1 MAQKEKEFE
10 SMMGLLQEECLSEI
24 FGYGT
29 WHKFENLQEVLDK
42 MDRQETGE
50 EDKHSIPDVYGRAIQ
65 LRISLETLKR
75 KSDLG
80 GKYILTREILN
91 WRGILTMLAL
101 QAFLHLKISLERVVF
116 KENEKAFDKALKY
129 APESD
134 IPGLQEGWKDDV
146 FYIVKLKGDKEVE
159 ETDIALFSSMTV
171 VYPVAD
177 LEKKLP
183 MTEGLKWFDYG
194 KSKMLNPVKV
204 LTKTEKIVV
213 CVWLENLQKMLRESA
228 YGQEQRASDLVDILV
243 FHLDA
248 YETEL
253 RRELADS
260 EWMQKKCFEMG
271 CIDTVFSSSAE
282 NVVNNILNTTV
293 KLCLRFENN
302 KKAGYDELFAEQIYC
317 VTREENPFNGCKFK
331 EKHKI
336 AGAEKKYAFVPL
348 GRKMFDICSKEA
360 IAELVNHLEMKW
372 VDKGCGGRSYIQVDL
387 FLSEISDEN
396 VDVEKKYYLNQEDEE
411 INGISTQVV
420 EEDRD
425 FPVIAVWPSE
435 CYEGCKKYYIYL
447 ADEKRSVKVDL
458 DDVKQ
463 GSNWYVKQTEQFPY
477 VIPMKRAG
485 KYDIGIVL
493 PEYAEEI
500 KEKTASIYATVGI
513 DFGTSGTTVYAK
525 LDAEDSSFPVN
536 IWADKPRYLTSA
548 GDAAKEMMNE
558 YFIAESRQD
567 KLYSV
572 YRRSSE
578 GLLNEPEPILD
589 GVIYQAGEDKIL
601 EKSETDF
608 FMSDI
613 KWENPNNGAYYQVF
627 IEELCMHVWQT
638 LRSKGV
644 TSIKW
649 KYALPLSIKD
659 KDIYHDMWKEKIQ
672 VFLNSSIS
680 SVNHVIESK
689 EYSESEAVSLYFLYS
704 DELKVVNKEKG
715 YIVVDIGGGST
726 DIAVWQKAKNEA
738 EVSMIAQTSVPVAGR
753 ILFTRWLLLNI
764 RDIAREVFKN
774 EEEIAKQLQ
783 RVSEISNQQVA
794 NNFLDRIVNHQ
805 YDPIMKNYKQQGR
818 EWAKRLKKQLEFG
831 MALMFFSMGS
841 LVGHLVTMG
850 ALQKYAGNGN
860 FNIALGGNGSK
871 ILRWTTQKD
880 KLLKMFQA
888 GVESRK
894 VPSENF
900 HPGLISSKKPK
911 EEVAYGL
918 LQESVVNSQKETVD
932 VKEMVTDDMAIQWN
946 KVFIQ
951 KYKELFEEEIDINHS
966 EICDIMSNIDRHI
979 DVCNFF
985 MNVMYIQ
992 YYKKKLV

>member
-1 MAQKEKEFE
+1 MAQKENEFE
-10 SMMGLLQEECLSEI
+10 SMMGSLREESLSEI

-29 WHKFENLQEVLDK
+29 WHRFENLQEVLDK
-42 MDRQETGE
+42 MDRKETGE

-75 KSDLG
+75 KSDLEE
-80 GKYILTREILN
+80 KYFLTREILG

-101 QAFLHLKISLERVVF
+101 QKFLHLKISLEKMIF
-116 KENEKAFDKALKY
+116 KKNEIAFDKALKY
-129 APESD
+129 APAAD
-134 IPGLQEGWKDDV
+134 IPNLQEGWKDGV
-146 FYIVKLKGDKEVE
+146 FYIIKIKGDKEVE
-159 ETDIALFSSMTV
+159 ETDIALFSPMTV

-183 MTEGLKWFDYG
+183 MTEELKWFDYT
-194 KSKMLNPVKV
+194 KRKFLNPATV

-213 CVWLENLQKMLRESA
+213 CVWLENLQKILRENA
-228 YGQEQRASDLVDILV
+228 YEQGQRAVEVVDILV

-248 YETEL
+248 YKTEL
-253 RRELADS
+253 RRELLDS
-260 EWMQKKCFEMG
+260 EWMQKNCFKME
-271 CIDTVFSSSAE
+271 CIDAAFSSSSE
-282 NVVNNILNTTV
+282 TVVNNIINTTV
-293 KLCLRFENN
+293 KLCFYFEND
-302 KKAGYDELFAEQIYC
+302 KKARYEELFAEQLYC
-317 VTREENPFNGCKFK
+317 VARDKNPLKGCRFS

-336 AGAEKKYAFVPL
+336 AGTENMYAFIPF
-348 GRKMFDICSKEA
+348 GKKMINICSKKT
-360 IAELVNHLEMKW
+360 IAELVNHLEMKL
-372 VDKGCGGRSYIQVDL
+372 VDKDYGCRPYIQVDL
-387 FLSEISDEN
+387 FLSKISNEY

-411 INGISTQVV
+411 TNGILTQVV

-447 ADEKRSVKVDL
+447 ADEKRSVIVDL

-463 GSNWYVKQTEQFPY
+463 GSNWYVKQTERFPY
-477 VIPMKRAG
+477 AIPMKRAG
-485 KYDIGIVL
+485 KYDIGMVF
-493 PEYAEEI
+493 PEYTEEI

-525 LDAEDSSFPVN
+525 LDAEGSIFPVN
-536 IWADKPRYLTSA
+536 VCGDEPRYLTSI

-589 GVIYQAGEDKIL
+589 GVIYQAGEEKIL
-601 EKSETDF
+601 EKSETDI

-627 IEELCMHVWQT
+627 IEELCLHVCQT

-659 KDIYHDMWKEKIQ
+659 KDTYRDMWKEKIK
-672 VFLNSSIS
+672 VFLNNSIS
-680 SVNHVIESK
+680 SIHHVIEDR

-704 DELKVVNKEKG
+704 NELEAVNKKKG
-715 YIVVDIGGGST
+715 YMVVDIGGGST
-726 DIAVWQKAKNEA
+726 DIAVWQKKQNET

-753 ILFTRWLLLNI
+753 ILFTRWFLLNI
-764 RDIAREVFKN
+764 MDMNQEVFKN
-774 EEEIAKQLQ
+774 EEEIRKQLQ
-783 RVSEISNQQVA
+783 RVKEISNQQIA
-794 NNFLDRIVNHQ
+794 NIFLDRIVNNQ
-805 YDPIMKNYKQQGR
+805 YDLIMKNYKQQGR
-818 EWAKRLKKQLEFG
+818 KWSQRLKRQLEFG

-850 ALQKYAGNGN
+850 ALQRFAGNGN

-871 ILRWTTQKD
+871 ILNWTTQKD
-880 KLLKMFQA
+880 ELLKMFQA
-888 GVESRK
+888 GVESRN
-894 VPSENF
+894 VSSESF
-900 HPGLISSKKPK
+900 HPGLFSSHKPK

-918 LQESVVNSQKETVD
+918 LQESVINKQKEPTDVKETV
-932 VKEMVTDDMAIQWN
+932 TDAMAIQWN
-946 KVFIQ
+946 KAFIQ
-951 KYKELFEEEIDINHS
+951 KYKELFEEEIDINPG
-966 EICDIMSNIDRHI
+966 EICDIMSNVDRHI

-985 MNVMYIQ
+985 MNVMYVQ